1 MALTGLD
8 SLVCYM
14 YRYIIGRT
22 TCLVP
27 GGTQGTQ
34 GGQVKDGE
42 LGRYPGHQRGE
53 QRLKQLAN
61 TNQWAT

>member
-1 MALTGLD
+1 
-8 SLVCYM
+8 M

-53 QRLKQLAN
+53 QRWKQVAN